1 MEIVVAAAIDA
12 VTVYNGRALVL
23 RRANVALLEAGEHTL
38 KISGLPASLQRNS
51 LRAQGRGP
59 AGTRIL
65 GIEQESEIHAD
76 PPVEQLQRLTDAI
89 TQLRREIER
98 ILARQK
104 IIEEQREWLRTLGEQ
119 SARRLANGI
128 AQNTAKPEDASALF
142 TYTSEEAD
150 RLVGGKL
157 ELETQLE
164 GRNRELEARE
174 RERRELSSAASPDR
188 IAASVR
194 LEIRAPGELQ
204 IELSYLIGGASWR
217 PRYDARVE
225 VAEGEVQLIEQALV
239 WQRTGEEWTGVA
251 LSLSNARP
259 SAAVSLPDEPDP
271 WYIDID
277 TPVAQAAAMPAMPMM
292 RSFARRAATG
302 GNAEGYLPQG
312 FAGATDSGHGD
323 HVGRRCARSG
333 TGRGR

>member
-1 MEIVVAAAIDA
+1 
-12 VTVYNGRALVL
+12 
-23 RRANVALLEAGEHTL
+23 
-38 KISGLPASLQRNS
+38 
-51 LRAQGRGP
+51 
-59 AGTRIL
+59 
-65 GIEQESEIHAD
+65 
-76 PPVEQLQRLTDAI
+76 VEQLQRLTDAI

-164 GRNRELEARE
+164 DRNRELEARE

-194 LEIRAPGELQ
+194 LEVRAPGELNL
-204 IELSYLIGGASWR
+204 ELSYLIGGASWR

-225 VAEGEVQLIEQALV
+225 VAEGKVQLIEQALV

-271 WYIDID
+271 WYIVVDV
-277 TPVAQAAAMPAMPMM
+277 P
-292 RSFARRAATG
+292 
-302 GNAEGYLPQG
+302 
-312 FAGATDSGHGD
+312 GA
-323 HVGRRCARSG
+323 
-333 TGRGR
+333 